1 MVTKFIT
8 RAGREVSRSIRRH
21 EVGEVPRD
29 PTIDDVRPY
38 LHSHDN
44 LIEYNEIHHAMEKL
58 GDGNGIYIRGSG
70 PGNVIRRNY
79 IHHLVNPIG
88 SQSGIRTDG
97 GQMDTLVA
105 ENVIYRCTSQGL
117 ILKLNNRAENNIIA
131 YVLDGSRQAK
141 GKSVS
146 YLRLTEGPSTGG
158 AIKRNIFYH
167 HGVKASFFAQSR
179 DAQAKDSDKDYNI
192 YYCAGNPEESQSAL
206 DTMQRDGVDTNS
218 QAVDPLFVVP
228 EKGDFRF
235 KPKSP
240 ALKMGILPIDLSKI
254 GLRDDGEF

>member
-1 MVTKFIT
+1 MKCQ
-8 RAGREVSRSIRRH
+8 RN
-21 EVGEVPRD
+21 

-70 PGNVIRRNY
+70 AGNIIRRNY

-97 GQMDTLVA
+97 GQMDTLIA
-105 ENVIYRCTSQGL
+105 ENLIYKCTSQGL

-131 YVLDGSRQAK
+131 YILDGSRQAK
-141 GKSVS
+141 GTPVS

-158 AIKRNIFYH
+158 AVKRNILYH
-167 HGVKASFFAQSR
+167 PGSKASFFAQSR
-179 DAQAKDSDKDYNI
+179 GAQAKDGDKDYNI
-192 YYCAGNPEESQSAL
+192 YYCAGKPEVSQAAL
-206 DTMQRDGVDTNS
+206 DRMQREGVDAHS
-218 QAVDPLFVVP
+218 LAVDPLFVDP
-228 EKGDFRF
+228 DNGDFRF
-235 KPKSP
+235 KPDSP
-240 ALKMGILPIDLSKI
+240 ALKLGFVPLDLSKV
-254 GLRDDGEF
+254 GLRNNKK